1 MEQKSG
7 LMVVLAIVLIPVFAI
22 VGLLLVPVLL
32 VKPASASC
40 LPGAGAGAVVDAA
53 SLPAV
58 TGYTPEQVGN
68 AAAIMNAAT
77 SLGLTAQAQ
86 TIGVMT
92 ALGESGLRV
101 LDHGDTAG
109 PDSRGLF
116 QQRDSWG
123 SLAQRMDPT
132 ASALLF
138 FTRLQTVQGWEQMT
152 PSAAAHAVQI
162 NADPD
167 HYTKYFDAATSIVAA
182 LSRGAAPAAG
192 CAVSADSMTLAQQIM
207 AAHAEGRFVTLA
219 GSDQPDHL
227 FEIEAIATGKVIPD
241 CGIDVGI
248 LQAMVVALNNF
259 SSVGVSDINR
269 KCTGQSLGAGA
280 NSSHNVDGG
289 GHAVDF
295 YSLNGTPIT
304 GADADSIKLIGLLD
318 AIMPKGSRIGQSD
331 CREVAGTTVTP
342 ANFSQIVDSCN
353 HLHVDNAF
361 AK

>member
-7 LMVVLAIVLIPVFAI
+7 LLVVLAI
-22 VGLLLVPVLL
+22 LLVPALSIGGLL
-32 VKPASASC
+32 MIPLLLAKPAAASC
-40 LPGAGAGAVVDAA
+40 LPGAGVVLDVAQ
-53 SLPAV
+53 LPAV
-58 TGYTPEQVGN
+58 EGYTPEQIVN
-68 AAAIMNAAT
+68 AAAIVNAAS
-77 SLGLTAQAQ
+77 SLGMSAQAQ
-86 TIGVMT
+86 TVGVMT

-101 LDHGDTAG
+101 LDYGDEAG

-116 QQRDSWG
+116 QQRTSWG

-132 ASALLF
+132 ASSILF
-138 FTRLQTVQGWEQMT
+138 FTRLQAVQGWETMT
-152 PSAAAHAVQI
+152 PTAAAHAVQG
-162 NADPD
+162 NDDPN
-167 HYTKYFDAATSIVAA
+167 HYTKYFEAATAIVAS
-182 LSRGAAPAAG
+182 LSGGAAPGGG
-192 CAVSADSMTLAQQIM
+192 CAVSADAMTLAQQIM
-207 AAHAEGRFVTLA
+207 AAHAEGRFTTLV

-227 FEIEAIATGKVIPD
+227 PEIQAIALGQILPD

-269 KCTGQSLGAGA
+269 KCTGQSLGAGEA
-280 NSSHNVDGG
+280 SSHNVEGG

-304 GADADSIKLIGLLD
+304 GADTASIKLIGLLD
-318 AIMPKGSRIGQSD
+318 PMMPKGSRIGQSD
-331 CREVAGTTVTP
+331 CRADAGTSVT
-342 ANFSQIVDSCN
+342 ATNFSQIPDGCN